1 MYFRRETCC
10 NLPPP
15 LLCMDGVSDVLLKLS
30 STHNTNMALQPCPDK
45 ATVTAGGGE
54 PGLQRDLT
62 DMSLQIV
69 FWAA

>member
-1 MYFRRETCC
+1 
-10 NLPPP
+10 
-15 LLCMDGVSDVLLKLS
+15 MDGVSDVLLKLS

>member
-1 MYFRRETCC
+1 M
-10 NLPPP
+10 LQSPPP

-30 STHNTNMALQPCPDK
+30 STHNTNMALQSCPDK